1 MPARSSIPVVSPTSS
16 RAGSCRRRA
25 GPCVEEL
32 LVDGGRVTATDWE
45 DYPIL
50 RFADVPPIETRLLH
64 RPDEPVLGAAEAIT
78 GPTPAAIAN
87 AVFHATGAR
96 LRRLPLRPD
105 RVLAALDEL
114 EQEGS

>member
-1 MPARSSIPVVSPTSS
+1 MQAASWTL
-16 RAGSCRRRA
+16 
-25 GPCVEEL
+25 VEEL
-32 LVDGGRVTATDWE
+32 LIDGGRVSATDWE

-64 RPDEPVLGAAEAIT
+64 RPEEPVLGAAEAVT

-87 AVFHATGAR
+87 AVFQATGAR

-105 RVLAALDEL
+105 RVLAALDQL
-114 EQEGS
+114 AGDVP